1 MEAIYLLKLFV
12 YWRLNCPKKWP
23 EMTSC
28 FIGFQ
33 NFPGEDPQ
41 PPFKIRKYVIFFF
54 SIKLCSTQAF
64 SLNWGFQT
72 REYKKHK

>member
-1 MEAIYLLKLFV
+1 MEAIYPLKLFV

-33 NFPGEDPQ
+33 NFRGEDPQ
-41 PPFKIRKYVIFFF
+41 PLFKIRKYVIYFFDPT
-54 SIKLCSTQAF
+54 L
-64 SLNWGFQT
+64 LNTGL
-72 REYKKHK
+72 